1 MKRLFILTIAILL
14 SACSGEKANF
24 ERSFPESR
32 LQSLL
37 SSARRSINKQ
47 LQTGKVEAFQYPKQG
62 EAEQGLFIRLTHK
75 GRERGC
81 IGFYKGVDNLE
92 EAAAIAALNAAFFDP
107 RFPPIREE
115 ELEGLEVEVTIVGPF
130 REMKSPYDFQAGKES
145 LLLDDYSNR
154 AFLQASVAADVNL
167 DKRAFLEILC
177 RKAGLDSS
185 YLKKSYCRILKAETV
200 SLREMLLKK

>member
-14 SACSGEKANF
+14 SACSGEKD
-24 ERSFPESR
+24 SLSR
-32 LQSLL
+32 RYPKSYLQELL
-37 SSARRSINKQ
+37 EVARLIINDQ
-47 LQTGKVEAFQYPKQG
+47 LQNGIAESTWYPQYG
-62 EAEQGLFIRLTHK
+62 DAEQGIFIRLTHE

-81 IGFYKGVDNLE
+81 IGFYHGIDNLE
-92 EAAAIAALNAAFFDP
+92 AAAAIAALNAAFFDP
-107 RFPPIREE
+107 RFPPLTEE

-130 REMKSPYDFQAGKES
+130 REMKSPYDFKPGKES

-167 DKRAFLEILC
+167 DKEEFLEILC

-200 SLREMLLKK
+200 SLREMLVKK